1 MTAKCA
7 LIFGM
12 TGQDGAYLAEF
23 LLGRGYQVHG
33 TSRTAAGTAG
43 NLQRLKLQDRVR
55 LHTVSP
61 VVSAEVHDIVK
72 AVQPTEIYYVAGQA
86 SVVVSFEDPVATF
99 SSHVTGL
106 LNVLEAMRAAKPD
119 ARLYS
124 ASSGQVFGDRPT
136 PSAEDCPFNPCSP
149 YGAAKVA
156 SMQMIKIYREV
167 HGIFACAGIT
177 FNHESPLRPASYVP
191 VRIVQGAFD
200 IAQKRRTSV
209 QLGNL
214 HVVRDWGWAP
224 EFVEC
229 FWLMLQQPV
238 PEDFVIATGIGSSL
252 QDFVDR
258 AFKRF
263 GLNWRDHVTTDAS
276 LLRPADIAVS
286 IGNPA
291 KARAKLG
298 WQARVTMPE
307 IADRLAEAI
316 TGGAAGPRPGGH

>member
-1 MTAKCA
+1 M
-7 LIFGM
+7 
-12 TGQDGAYLAEF
+12 Q
-23 LLGRGYQVHG
+23 RGYQVHG
-33 TSRTAAGTAG
+33 TSRAAGGTAG
-43 NLQRLKLQDRVR
+43 NLQRLALQDRVR

-61 VVSAEVHDIVK
+61 VVSAEVRDIVK
-72 AVQPTEIYYVAGQA
+72 AVQPSEIYYVAGQA
-86 SVVVSFEDPVATF
+86 SVVLSFEQPVETF
-99 SSHVTGL
+99 SSHVIGL

-136 PSAEDCPFNPCSP
+136 PSAEDCPYNPGSP
-149 YGAAKVA
+149 YGVAKMA
-156 SMQMIKIYREV
+156 SMQMIKIYREIY
-167 HGIFACAGIT
+167 GIFACAGVT
-177 FNHESPLRPASYVP
+177 FNHKSPLRPASYVP

-209 QLGNL
+209 PLGNL

-238 PEDFVIATGIGSSL
+238 PADFSSPRHRSSAEPL
-252 QDFVDR
+252 VDR
-258 AFKRF
+258 VFKRF
-263 GLNWRDHVTTDAS
+263 GLNWKDHLYDRRSVVM
-276 LLRPADIAVS
+276 RPADIAVS
-286 IGNPA
+286 VGNPA

-307 IADRLAEAI
+307 IADRLAEALA
-316 TGGAAGPRPGGH
+316 GGAAGPRPGGY